1 MHRGGVQ
8 RQNCKN
14 CVVVQMSSFC
24 HFLCEMSE
32 EAPQTQSSVVAGYA
46 AWSFFV
52 LSKNNLCPYLTVE
65 PIWLLIIIC
74 LATLHSNHHPVGD
87 IALSCRWLRLH
98 MHVVAETGVRNTA
111 DSKYVQS
118 SSKTVL
124 LSSSLE
130 HHISS
135 DDLMNPCLL
144 LSYFSL
150 KVYTHLITHQPE
162 ILVWGM

>member
-8 RQNCKN
+8 RQNYKN

-24 HFLCEMSE
+24 HFFNVRWVRKHLEPSW
-32 EAPQTQSSVVAGYA
+32 AQ
-46 AWSFFV
+46 WSFFV
-52 LSKNNLCPYLTVE
+52 LSKNSLCPYLTVE

-98 MHVVAETGVRNTA
+98 MHVVAETGVRESA
-111 DSKYVQS
+111 DSKYGQS

-135 DDLMNPCLL
+135 DDLMSPCLL

-150 KVYTHLITHQPE
+150 KVYIY
-162 ILVWGM
+162 I